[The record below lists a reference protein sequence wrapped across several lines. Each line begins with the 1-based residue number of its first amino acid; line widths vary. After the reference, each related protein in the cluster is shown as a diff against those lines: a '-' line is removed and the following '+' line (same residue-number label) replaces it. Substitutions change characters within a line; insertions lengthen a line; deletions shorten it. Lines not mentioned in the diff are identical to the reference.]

1 MNTRKQGYSVKVLE
15 GPKICDIGTGID
27 MVMYRFVYSQPH
39 MPLSKITVY
48 LSRLENQQQPE
59 VANVVAEQLKV
70 TVCNNG
76 GKFSNCYIYR
86 GGLLRPIVAPSPRFS
101 L

>member
-15 GPKICDIGTGID
+15 GPKTCDIGTGVD
-27 MVMYRFVYSQPH
+27 MVMYRFVYSQQH

-48 LSRLENQQQPE
+48 LTRLENQQQPE

-70 TVCNNG
+70 TVSSNG
-76 GKFSNCYIYR
+76 GRLSNCYIYR
-86 GGLLRPIVAPSPRFS
+86 SGLLRAIVAPNPRFN